1 MTAGEDPTAKA
12 HRSDADEALLRLILE
27 AFALA
32 KQSGKEDWQLMYAGP
47 LKNRMLLL
55 TGGEQDI
62 EWTATPFTSLL
73 ERFPDVLRIERGRKP
88 PMVELL
94 EPSRLESLPASS
106 SILSDNRIAE
116 QSGVDSSAHDV
127 RRWRIRKDLW
137 DAVLGV
143 RASDAFV
150 WQDGTVVRVPHD
162 QTADHAGTELPTLT
176 GPELDSWQGEFAH
189 EQPPDDRYSRVL
201 ESWARG
207 ASPTSALPRHLQHL
221 WYGRLKTLVRDR
233 LQAWFIE
240 HSIEVP
246 EDLIEVEVRG
256 SVHRAQSAS
265 ALRRLVQSCVE
276 VMTEDELRDLHLPPA
291 AVLRLRR

>member
-62 EWTATPFTSLL
+62 EWTATRSRRCLSAFRMCCVSSAGASRRWWNCLSQAVSSLY
-73 ERFPDVLRIERGRKP
+73 RPVRR
-88 PMVELL
+88 
-94 EPSRLESLPASS
+94 SCPA
-106 SILSDNRIAE
+106 DRIAE

-162 QTADHAGTELPTLT
+162 QTADHAGTELPTPH
-176 GPELDSWQGEFAH
+176 GPQLDSWQGELRRRTTSRRSVLARSRKLGTRR
-189 EQPPDDRYSRVL
+189 QPDFRIT
-201 ESWARG
+201 E
-207 ASPTSALPRHLQHL
+207 ASPAPLVWPAQDTGPRSAP
-221 WYGRLKTLVRDR
+221 
-233 LQAWFIE
+233 
-240 HSIEVP
+240 SM
-246 EDLIEVEVRG
+246 
-256 SVHRAQSAS
+256 VHRAQHRGA
-265 ALRRLVQSCVE
+265 
-276 VMTEDELRDLHLPPA
+276 
-291 AVLRLRR
+291 